1 MNKEREFQKLCLNQL
16 VVFIMVILFGF
27 FLSHMTFR
35 YFKHVLINNNNMIAG
50 TIIEKYPELEP
61 EIIDAILHGDLKDYQ
76 PLNKYDLDNMESI
89 EKLNVIRDMKHKMWL
104 LQLGYFIGGFILVS
118 IPYIF
123 YLFRMRKKIRVINQD
138 LNRALQDDFVWRLED
153 YNEGVISN
161 LNNDLHK
168 VIRMLRNYSEALK
181 SDKVELEKT
190 LSDISHQMK
199 TPLTSMYMINEIL
212 ANDKLDNKRKLE
224 LLSKNRKQLERMEW
238 LVSSLLKISRLDSGV
253 ITLTKNKIAASE
265 LIERA
270 IAPLLIP
277 IEIKNQTLELNIEKI
292 TFMCDIH
299 WTVEAL
305 INIIKNAH
313 EHTPEKGTIQI
324 RVTENPIYTTIIIS
338 DNGVGICKKDLPHIF
353 ERFYKG
359 NENSD
364 SIGIGLNMAKMI
376 IEKQNGTIMV
386 HSKRNKGTTF
396 QIKFFKHDI

>member
-212 ANDKLDNKRKLE
+212 ANDKLENKRKLE